1 MKAIIVTRF
10 SDEKQ
15 KGGTSTEVQEQ
26 TCRSYCA
33 DHQYEIIGI
42 KKFQAQSAK
51 ASNTERVKLL
61 LEFCKKYR
69 DRADVLVVYK
79 LDRFARDVGLHYFI
93 KSELLKLNIIL
104 RSATEPIDDS
114 PAGKFTEN
122 MLAAVA
128 QFDNDQ
134 KTERV
139 NSAMRNKLEKGIWQW
154 RVPLGYKN
162 MQTDRGKSDIAKVVE
177 GEAQYAKK
185 IFNWYASG
193 QMGISEISE
202 AMQGTGLI
210 HQKGQHKGKP
220 IKFSPQTIHNI
231 LTNEFYIGIMHVKTW
246 DERFDG
252 AHETF
257 IDAKTWEACQARLNP
272 PKKEDKMTRKQINPD
287 FPLRDNLICGYC
299 DRKMTA
305 AWTQG
310 KLQKYAYYYCGR
322 PDCSNPGTKT
332 VGKTEFE
339 NEFMEFLNKLE
350 PSKELQREIHD
361 RLLVRYKQRQDEFET
376 DASRQRKRL
385 NQLEKKK
392 QNLVE
397 AIADGF
403 DKEDIAEAL
412 KKIKQE
418 IGLVKLA
425 LNESHTGEFEMELML
440 DYADKFFGRMAM
452 LWNDAPLKQKVQ
464 LQRTLFPDGIIY
476 SYEEG
481 GFSNTKLR
489 PYIGYMWEAKASST
503 INVSQQSLSWNTYSQ
518 ASYPLIPG

>member
-162 MQTDRGKSDIAKVVE
+162 MQTDRGKSDIAQVVE
-177 GEAQYAKK
+177 EEAQYAKK

-257 IDAKTWEACQARLNP
+257 IDAKT
-272 PKKEDKMTRKQINPD
+272 
-287 FPLRDNLICGYC
+287 
-299 DRKMTA
+299 
-305 AWTQG
+305 
-310 KLQKYAYYYCGR
+310 
-322 PDCSNPGTKT
+322 
-332 VGKTEFE
+332 
-339 NEFMEFLNKLE
+339 
-350 PSKELQREIHD
+350 
-361 RLLVRYKQRQDEFET
+361 
-376 DASRQRKRL
+376 
-385 NQLEKKK
+385 
-392 QNLVE
+392 
-397 AIADGF
+397 
-403 DKEDIAEAL
+403 
-412 KKIKQE
+412 
-418 IGLVKLA
+418 
-425 LNESHTGEFEMELML
+425 
-440 DYADKFFGRMAM
+440 
-452 LWNDAPLKQKVQ
+452 
-464 LQRTLFPDGIIY
+464 
-476 SYEEG
+476 
-481 GFSNTKLR
+481 
-489 PYIGYMWEAKASST
+489 
-503 INVSQQSLSWNTYSQ
+503 
-518 ASYPLIPG
+518 